1 MPENPVIPAKGPC
14 FLLFLSQTSNHE
26 EQHGMTDYNSEF
38 PHIDLEQERKEIL
51 KAFKGLL
58 RATKTRNRES
68 TKMIRKAFDVAVEAH
83 KDMRRKSGEPYIYH
97 PIAVARICAE
107 EMGLGATSVVCALL
121 HDTVEDTHITL
132 EDVEDLFGAKVRRII
147 DGLTKIPEVFDEN
160 ASIQAEN
167 FRKMILTISD
177 DIRVVLIKLADRLHN
192 MRTLGSMRADKQLK
206 IASETKFLYA
216 PLAHRLGLYS
226 IKTELEDLS
235 FKYTE
240 PDVYQAIEN
249 SLKSTQDVRN
259 RFIRRF
265 VHPIREAL
273 LHEGYVFDIKAR
285 TKSISSIHR
294 KMVTKGIP
302 FEEVYDLFAVRII
315 VETPVELEKPDCWRI
330 YSIVTDFYQP
340 SPERLR
346 DWISTPRANG
356 YESLHTTVMSPQ
368 GKWVEVQIRSKRM
381 DEIAEKGLAA
391 HYKYKENKNED
402 SKFDRWVAEIRELI
416 ENPDVSAMDFVNEF
430 KLNLFSDEI
439 YVFTPKGDLRVLPT
453 GATILDFA
461 YDIHTAIGDKCIGA
475 KVNTKLMPLSYQL
488 QNGDQVEII
497 TSSKQKPNEEWLRFV
512 VSARAKQKIKSSLN
526 EERKSIALDGKEI
539 LERKFK
545 QYNIRFQNEN
555 IQFLE
560 KFFKMPTV
568 TELYF
573 RIAKGK
579 IDLTKLREIE
589 NVNGMLQLEKK
600 ESAVPKDK
608 HELDVYPKIN
618 KKEDTII
625 IGEDFKNIQ
634 YKLAKC
640 CSPIPGDAVFG
651 FITINEGIKI
661 HRNNCPNAE
670 HLMSKMAYRCIK
682 ARWKSQEL
690 TAHIASLRLVGI
702 DNVGIVNKITAIIS
716 NQLNVNMKSISFEAN
731 DGLFEGRIQVMVYDR
746 EHLEQLIRNFEM
758 IEGVKRVE
766 RWDIDTAEE
775 TIT

>member
-1 MPENPVIPAKGPC
+1 
-14 FLLFLSQTSNHE
+14 
-26 EQHGMTDYNSEF
+26 
-38 PHIDLEQERKEIL
+38 
-51 KAFKGLL
+51 
-58 RATKTRNRES
+58 
-68 TKMIRKAFDVAVEAH
+68 
-83 KDMRRKSGEPYIYH
+83 MRRKSGEPYIYH

-132 EDVEDLFGAKVRRII
+132 QDVEDLFGEKPRRII

-192 MRTLGSMRADKQLK
+192 MRTLGSMAPDKQLK

-226 IKTELEDLS
+226 IKSELDDLA

-240 PDVYQAIEN
+240 PEVYKNIEIN
-249 SLKSTQDVRN
+249 LKSTQDVRN

-265 VHPIREAL
+265 THPIREAL
-273 LHEGYVFDIKAR
+273 LHEGYVFDVKVR
-285 TKSISSIHR
+285 TKSVSSIWR
-294 KMVTKGIP
+294 KMQTKEIP
-302 FEEVYDLFAVRII
+302 FEEVYDLFAIRII
-315 VETPVELEKPDCWRI
+315 VDTPVELEKPDCWRI

-391 HYKYKENKNED
+391 HYKYKEDKSED
-402 SKFDRWVAEIRELI
+402 SKFDRWIAEIRELM
-416 ENPDVSAMDFVNEF
+416 ENPELSAMDFVNEF
-430 KLNLFSDEI
+430 KMNLFSDEI
-439 YVFTPKGDLRVLPT
+439 YVFTPKGELRVLPT

-475 KVNTKLMPLSYQL
+475 KVNTKLVPLSYQL
-488 QNGDQVEII
+488 LNGDQVEII
-497 TSSKQKPNEEWLRFV
+497 TSPKQKPSDEWLRFV
-512 VSARAKQKIKSSLN
+512 TSARAKQKIKTSLN
-526 EERKSIALDGKEI
+526 DERKAIALDGKEI
-539 LERKFK
+539 LERKLK
-545 QYNIRFQNEN
+545 QFNIRFQLEN
-555 IQFLE
+555 IQILE
-560 KFFKMPTV
+560 KFFGMPSS

-579 IDLTKLREIE
+579 IDLNKLREIE
-589 NVNGMLQLEKK
+589 NVNGVLQLEKK
-600 ESAVPKDK
+600 STAPKDK

-618 KKEDTII
+618 KKEDIII

-640 CSPIPGDAVFG
+640 CNPIPGDAVFG

-670 HLMSKMAYRCIK
+670 HLMSKMAYRCVK
-682 ARWKSQEL
+682 AKWKKEDLVSHL
-690 TAHIASLRLVGI
+690 ASLRLIGI
-702 DNVGIVNKITAIIS
+702 DDVGIVNKITEIIS
-716 NQLNVNMKSISFEAN
+716 NQHNVNMKSISFEAN
-731 DGLFEGRIQVMVYDR
+731 DGLFEGKIKVLVYDR
-746 EHLEQLIRNFEM
+746 EHLDLLTQKFEL

-766 RWDIDTAEE
+766 RWDSEE
-775 TIT
+775 EEEQPILN

>member
-1 MPENPVIPAKGPC
+1 MDI
-14 FLLFLSQTSNHE
+14 Q
-26 EQHGMTDYNSEF
+26 
-38 PHIDLEQERKEIL
+38 HIDLEKERKEIL
-51 KAFKGLL
+51 NAFKGLL
-58 RATKTRNRES
+58 RATKNRSREN
-68 TKMIRKAFDVAVEAH
+68 TKMIRKAFDVAVDAH

-132 EDVEDLFGAKVRRII
+132 QDVEDLFGVKARTII

-167 FRKMILTISD
+167 FRKMILTISE

-192 MRTLGSMRADKQLK
+192 MRTLGSMRPDKQLK

-226 IKTELEDLS
+226 IKSELDDLA

-240 PDVYQAIEN
+240 PEVYKQIESN
-249 SLKSTQDVRN
+249 LKSTQDVRN

-265 VHPIREAL
+265 TQPIREAL
-273 LHEGYVFDIKAR
+273 IHEGYVFDMKVR
-285 TKSISSIHR
+285 TKSISSIWR
-294 KMVTKGIP
+294 KMQTKGIP
-302 FEEVYDLFAVRII
+302 FEEVYDLFAIRII
-315 VETPVELEKPDCWRI
+315 VDTPIELEKPDCWRI
-330 YSIVTDFYQP
+330 YSIVTDYYQP

-391 HYKYKENKNED
+391 HYKYKEDKSED
-402 SKFDRWVAEIRELI
+402 SKFDRWIAEIRELM
-416 ENPDVSAMDFVNEF
+416 ENPELSAMDFVNEF
-430 KLNLFSDEI
+430 KMNLFSDEI
-439 YVFTPKGDLRVLPT
+439 YVFTPKGELRVLPT

-475 KVNTKLMPLSYQL
+475 KVNTKLVPLSYEL
-488 QNGDQVEII
+488 HNGDQVEII
-497 TSSKQKPNEEWLRFV
+497 TSSKQKPTDEWLRFV
-512 VSARAKQKIKSSLN
+512 TSARAKQKIKSSLN
-526 EERKSIALDGKEI
+526 EERKAIALDGKEI

-545 QYNIRFQNEN
+545 QFNIRFQLDN
-555 IQFLE
+555 IQVLE
-560 KFFKMPTV
+560 TFFGMPST

-579 IDLTKLREIE
+579 IDLTKIREIE
-589 NVNGMLQLEKK
+589 NVNGILQLEKK
-600 ESAVPKDK
+600 GSLPKDK

-618 KKEDTII
+618 KKEDVII

-640 CSPIPGDAVFG
+640 CNPIPGDAVFG

-661 HRNNCPNAE
+661 HRNNCANAE
-670 HLMSKMAYRCIK
+670 HLMSKMAYRCVK
-682 ARWKSQEL
+682 AKWKSKEL
-690 TAHIASLRLVGI
+690 VSHLASLRLVGI
-702 DNVGIVNKITAIIS
+702 DNIGIVNRITEIIS
-716 NQLNVNMKSISFEAN
+716 NQHNVNMKSISFEAN
-731 DGLFEGRIQVMVYDR
+731 DGLFEGKIQVLVYDK
-746 EHLEQLIRNFEM
+746 EHLDQLIGKFEL

-766 RWDIDTAEE
+766 RWDNQEE
-775 TIT
+775 DHSNLR